1 MKFLKTFR
9 LNNKEVKDKSIVY
22 RADQQ
27 IIMDSVVSLRV
38 PTGTG
43 DPKFAPGTDQN
54 QRPYSP
60 YAQSGLLRYN
70 TSLDALEVLQSGIW
84 YQLKTKNPLSIVQQS
99 FIPRPLDPQTAT
111 TYVDGVEIYF
121 GPLKGQNDQPPLE
134 AANILV
140 YIENVPQIPI
150 TDYTLIPSTSIE
162 RDYRDI
168 VYLPGSYLK
177 FSGPVPP
184 EKTVTVLHGFD

>member
-54 QRPYSP
+54 QRPSIP
-60 YAQSGLLRYN
+60 YRDSGLLRYN
-70 TSLDALEVLQSGIW
+70 LSLDALEVLQSGIW
-84 YQLKTKNPLSIVQQS
+84 YQLKTKNPLAIIQQS
-99 FIPRPLDPQTAT
+99 FIPRPLDPQTAI

-121 GPLKGQNDQPPLE
+121 GPLKGQNDQQPIA
-134 AANILV
+134 AANMLV

-150 TDYTLIPSTSIE
+150 TDYTLIASTSIE
-162 RDYRDI
+162 RDNRNI